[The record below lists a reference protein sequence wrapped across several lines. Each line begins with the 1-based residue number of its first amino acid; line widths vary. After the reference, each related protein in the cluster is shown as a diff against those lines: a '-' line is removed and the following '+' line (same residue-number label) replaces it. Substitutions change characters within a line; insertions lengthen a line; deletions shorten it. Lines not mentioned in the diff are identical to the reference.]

1 MQVKIH
7 LDLSRATGPAP
18 FTVATLDGELRVLL
32 VNLARLP
39 FPCLL
44 RDRRPGEPIK
54 HLVVIFQENE
64 TFDHY
69 FGTYPDAL
77 NPPGPPGARFTPRP
91 PPSEDVAA
99 YVSESI
105 SSALYRYQAA
115 ILMHA
120 PLEAVAQRSSP
131 AAGPARGRRPGHLHP
146 AHRVQLTRRARPL
159 RRRQGLRLRGP
170 APARAH
176 PGPAPCPTA
185 CATLPTPHHWVR
197 WPCCAPGR

>member
-54 HLVVIFQENE
+54 HLVVIFEENE

-77 NPPGPPGARFTPRP
+77 NPPGEPARRP
-91 PPSEDVAA
+91 LH
-99 YVSESI
+99 
-105 SSALYRYQAA
+105 SA
-115 ILMHA
+115 
-120 PLEAVAQRSSP
+120 P
-131 AAGPARGRRPGHLHP
+131 AA
-146 AHRVQLTRRARPL
+146 L
-159 RRRQGLRLRGP
+159 RRRRGLRLGVHLLRPLPLSGRHP
-170 APARAH
+170 DARA
-176 PGPAPCPTA
+176 P
-185 CATLPTPHHWVR
+185 
-197 WPCCAPGR
+197 